1 MVKAKKTSKV
11 SKDFSSLDKVE
22 LSKELTTARKEL
34 FSLRMKHS
42 VGELKQPH
50 LVRVARRSIA
60 QISTALHSSI

>member
-11 SKDFSSLDKVE
+11 TKDFKSLDTVE

>member
-1 MVKAKKTSKV
+1 MVKTKKTSKV
-11 SKDFSSLDKVE
+11 TKDFKSLDTVE

-50 LVRVARRSIA
+50 LVRVARRNIA
-60 QISTALHSSI
+60 QISTALYSSI

>member
-11 SKDFSSLDKVE
+11 TKDFKSLDTVE

-50 LVRVARRSIA
+50 LVRVARRNIA
-60 QISTALHSSI
+60 QISTALYSSI